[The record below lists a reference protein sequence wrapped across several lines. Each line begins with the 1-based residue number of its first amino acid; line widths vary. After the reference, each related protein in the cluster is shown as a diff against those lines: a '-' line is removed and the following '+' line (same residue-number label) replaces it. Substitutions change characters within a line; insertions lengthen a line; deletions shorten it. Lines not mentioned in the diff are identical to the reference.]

1 MVIVALPRRWRT
13 VFASFRLLLVM
24 ASVMTILTVDLSASG
39 QSPDRTVAVVAGTK
53 ISEKE
58 LEEAV
63 ISQVYGLQQQIYS
76 IRKAALENLVLRTLL
91 EGEATKRH
99 ISVEELRKQM
109 TVGNIEVPQ
118 AEIERLYLENAS
130 VMGAMSPDEAKLRLR
145 LDLESQARM
154 KNYRAAL
161 QLLRSTTEIEWNLV
175 EPTLLVSNNPD
186 APSLGPVRAS
196 VSIITF
202 ADFQCPYCRE
212 FHNVLKQIVK
222 AYPSEVRL
230 EFRNLP
236 LGMHP
241 EALSTARAAFCA
253 GQQDGFWKYHDALFA
268 ADDVRPEQLKKMAA
282 NLGLDLPKF
291 QTCIASELAEAA
303 VRRDVQEARKLGID
317 STPTFIING
326 EVIRGA
332 VGFEEFKAIVE
343 RKLKLAQKLQNTTSE
358 KLSQPTK
365 EN

>member
-1 MVIVALPRRWRT
+1 
-13 VFASFRLLLVM
+13 M
-24 ASVMTILTVDLSASG
+24 ASMITLLTADRSVSG
-39 QSPDRTVAVVAGTK
+39 QSPDKTVAVVAGIK

-58 LEEAV
+58 LDEAV
-63 ISQVYGLQQQIYS
+63 MAQLYSLQQQIYS
-76 IRKAALENLVLRTLL
+76 IRKTALENLVVGTLL
-91 EGEATKRH
+91 QGEASKRH
-99 ISVEELRKQM
+99 ISVEELRKQL
-109 TVGNIEVPQ
+109 TLGDIEVPQ
-118 AEIERLYLENAS
+118 AEVEQLYLENAS
-130 VMGAMSPDEAKLRLR
+130 VMGAMSADEAKERVR

-161 QLLRSTTEIEWNLV
+161 QLLKSTTEIEWNLL
-175 EPTLLVSNNPD
+175 EPTLPLSENPA
-186 APSLGPVRAS
+186 APSLGPARAI

-212 FHNVLKQIVK
+212 FHSVLKQIIK
-222 AYPSEVRL
+222 AYPSEVRV

-268 ADDVRPEQLKKMAA
+268 AGEIRPEYLKRLAS

-291 QTCIASELAEAA
+291 ETCIISELSQAA

-317 STPTFIING
+317 STPTSIING
-326 EVIRGA
+326 VMIRGA
-332 VGFEEFKAIVE
+332 VGFEELKAIIE
-343 RKLKLAQKLQNTTSE
+343 RKLKLERTLRNTTSR
-358 KLSQPTK
+358 KLPQPTK